1 MRSSHTHNAVLCWH
15 YGMCFHTT
23 CLLYHILNHLW
34 TNGTNPQVYQNR
46 YQYIRV
52 AGQAWNEMERST
64 HRHKKRQSKITSLRD
79 KEVKKYYRIDQET
92 YYSRSHE
99 QRERRGEQTPNEP
112 KKKKNNQRYSIFC
125 VYWSPVAKMREI
137 CLYVRMFD
145 YTNCSALRSFMS
157 RVITHSLPPWA
168 WMHFS
173 FACCCC

>member
-1 MRSSHTHNAVLCWH
+1 MELIPKSTRTDISIFEWLDKLEMRWREAHTD
-15 YGMCFHTT
+15 T
-23 CLLYHILNHLW
+23 
-34 TNGTNPQVYQNR
+34 
-46 YQYIRV
+46 
-52 AGQAWNEMERST
+52 
-64 HRHKKRQSKITSLRD
+64 KKRQSKITSLRD